1 MFALEVLMINEFE
14 GLKLHC
20 TGHEFA
26 QVPIAS
32 QPGVFK
38 EFCGI
43 TTGEEYLDSVRRTL
57 TPPPPRCWWL
67 TRVRPSQS
75 MITDQFLVGQHG
87 ARCHAAARVL
97 LHLHLHHL
105 PPRQVPQVAE
115 AMIGD
120 DDRPT
125 YLLLEIKKRQNIIK
139 SGK

>member
-1 MFALEVLMINEFE
+1 MINEFE

-57 TPPPPRCWWL
+57 TPPPPGRCWWL
-67 TRVRPSQS
+67 TRVRPPQS
-75 MITDQFLVGQHG
+75 MLQISFSSDNMV
-87 ARCHAAARVL
+87 RD
-97 LHLHLHHL
+97 
-105 PPRQVPQVAE
+105 
-115 AMIGD
+115 AM
-120 DDRPT
+120 
-125 YLLLEIKKRQNIIK
+125 LLLGFYFIFIFITCLLVKFLKWQKR
-139 SGK
+139 

>member
-43 TTGEEYLDSVRRTL
+43 TTGEEYLDSVLSPHHPRPLPRRWRL
-57 TPPPPRCWWL
+57 VAHACAIHQL
-67 TRVRPSQS
+67 QISFSSDNMVR
-75 MITDQFLVGQHG
+75 D
-87 ARCHAAARVL
+87 
-97 LHLHLHHL
+97 
-105 PPRQVPQVAE
+105 
-115 AMIGD
+115 AM
-120 DDRPT
+120 
-125 YLLLEIKKRQNIIK
+125 LLLGFYFIFIFITCALVKFLKWQKR
-139 SGK
+139 